1 MSRINQTG
9 LLENARMEEKNCNWS
24 NAVELYEQ
32 IAKDYVDKGILND
45 AANLYN
51 EIGELCHRALLASK
65 TKLEYLKWIKHTIE
79 VYHIAEDLF
88 KQIDNEF
95 LSLECKAKALFTSG
109 WAVTSIEEGKSA
121 LKESINI
128 CLDLNK
134 RYANRKDKKDLINSK
149 ILILRSLFP
158 LLVLCKE
165 PSEFTYY
172 IQMCRSVAEE
182 CWAILKECDN
192 ILSRAYLLGMETMM
206 IAWNRYTE
214 LTIGDKKEVELRKK
228 LLTRSEESLDLVKDC
243 DDFFIRGLV
252 FFSAGTNYGFFG
264 TLYAEEPKK
273 RMECVEKAFNLLEK
287 AITFLRVS
295 GDKVD
300 LIQVIYT
307 IDYLAGVFGRFE
319 YYQKRIPGDV
329 QELQKLNEIYDGF
342 YMFQSLLISRTSIMY
357 YHNFAGRSFLRRD
370 TRRTYAKLGIKFAR
384 KQLENLSFGPFFA
397 LTYQLL
403 THLYSNLVIL
413 ATEDDPREK
422 YIQKMFNY
430 ANQAENAAKGYKGG
444 NVKSAGFDSIYRA
457 NKTMADNV
465 KEKAEK
471 ISYLEI
477 AINALKNNIKY
488 AIESYNLL
496 LATQIRLG
504 LLYEELGILTVEERP
519 LMEARKVFLLV
530 IEDASEKGYDY
541 YTAACYEYIARL
553 EDRLGNH
560 TASAEFYDKAQEAHN
575 GSLKK
580 IDYKPLKDRIKEKI
594 NYAKAWNMIE
604 TAKAYHK
611 REYHLK
617 AKESYEKATE
627 VLKMLPNF
635 NYEAAYYDAWKNLEE
650 AEDLS
655 KQERYS
661 EAIES
666 FEKTRDHFDNAV
678 FIIRYIRRNTRRSK
692 ELKNLEKVAKVRMNH
707 CSARINLDEAR
718 ILGKRGEHIAAAEKF
733 KNAASQFRDIC
744 LLYKIKRERG
754 EIEAIYHLCKAWESM
769 ELAENYENPE
779 KFAEAAILFSKA
791 SEFFTASKLKFLAQG
806 NSNFCLALEEG
817 CKFDLSH
824 DIETKSKL
832 FPKVKSILRKAA
844 NSYEKGGF
852 KNGAEWALATS
863 TYFDATWYLIQ
874 ADEEL
879 DINKKQEFL
888 GFGSNYLNASA
899 ELFRKAGYR
908 DKEKEVLERL
918 ERVNKEEKIL
928 ISALNTINKPSVSRS
943 IKGIVTPSCPIETS
957 QSPRIGEIQ
966 QYSEEFSTFLEKDKK
981 LKKYELE
988 YKDLLQEYPESQKSE
1003 CKIGIAQ
1010 IGISDTED
1018 IMSDFFEVKN
1028 SNLLGLKQS
1037 KIDEIKIKVKE
1048 MIENAHIKGI
1058 DILVFPEMTIDLN
1071 YESILDDLFEL
1082 AKLYKM
1088 YVIPGSYHDL
1098 KSKRNLCI
1106 AIGPEGILWE
1116 QAKHIPAIIH
1126 FGERRFKEGIRISN
1140 PPQKVVICNT
1150 KFGRIAITICRDFLD
1165 MDLRVELKNFEP
1177 PIDIIINPA
1186 FTPVT
1191 ADFKATHFDA
1201 RRSIYAYCFFANIA
1215 EFGDSLIYTPEK
1227 DRTER
1232 RIPAKKED
1240 LIYKEVNIFKLR
1252 SERMK
1257 WEKEQKKGIQFIQS
1271 TR

>member
-1 MSRINQTG
+1 MIGIDQAG
-9 LLENARMEEKNCNWS
+9 LLENAKIEEKNCNWS
-24 NAVELYEQ
+24 YAVDLYEQ
-32 IAKDYVDKGILND
+32 VVKSYLDKKMLED

-51 EIGELCHRALLASK
+51 RIGELCFRALLASR
-65 TKLEYLKWIKHTIE
+65 TKEEYLSWIKHTIK
-79 VYHIAEDLF
+79 VYYNAEDLF
-88 KQIDNEF
+88 KQIDNEL
-95 LSLECKAKALFTSG
+95 LSLECKAKALFING
-109 WAVTSIEEGKSA
+109 WAVTSIEEGKGA
-121 LKESINI
+121 LKDSINI

-149 ILILRSLFP
+149 ILILRAMFP
-158 LLVLCKE
+158 LLALCQE

-172 IQMCRSVAEE
+172 VQMSRSIGEE
-182 CWAILKECDN
+182 CWALLKECDN
-192 ILSRAYLLGMETMM
+192 ILSRTYLLASETML

-214 LTIGDKKEVELRKK
+214 LTIGDKKDVELRKK
-228 LLTRSEESLDLVKDC
+228 LLSRSEESLELVKNC

-252 FFSAGTNYGFFG
+252 FLSAGANYCFFG
-264 TLYAEEPKK
+264 TLYAEDPKM
-273 RMECVEKAFNLLEK
+273 RMEYVEKGFNLLEK

-300 LIQVIYT
+300 LIQAIYT

-319 YYQKRIPGDV
+319 YYQKRILRDV
-329 QELQKLNEIYDGF
+329 QELQNLNEIYDGF

-357 YHNFAGRSFLRRD
+357 YHNFAGRSFLKRDIRRS
-370 TRRTYAKLGIKFAR
+370 YAKLGIKYGR
-384 KQLENLSFGPFFA
+384 KQLEKLSFGPFFA

-413 ATEDDPREK
+413 ATEDDPKEE

-530 IEDASEKGYDY
+530 IEDASEKGYEY

-575 GSLKK
+575 RSLKK
-580 IDYKPLKDRIKEKI
+580 IDYKPLKERINEKI
-594 NYAKAWNMIE
+594 NYAKAWKFIE
-604 TAKAYHK
+604 EAKAYHK
-611 REYHLK
+611 REYHLE
-617 AKESYEKATE
+617 AKESYEKASE

-635 NYEAAYYDAWKNLEE
+635 NYEAAYYNAWKFLEE

-655 KQERYS
+655 KQEKYG
-661 EAIES
+661 EAIKS
-666 FEKTRDHFDNAV
+666 FEKTRDLFDNAV
-678 FIIRYIRRNTRRSK
+678 FAIRYIRKNVRRSK
-692 ELKNLEKVAKVRMNH
+692 ELKKLEKVAKVRMNH
-707 CSARINLDEAR
+707 CSARVNLDEAR

-733 KNAASQFRDIC
+733 KNAASQFKDIC
-744 LLYKIKRERG
+744 LLYKIKKERG

-769 ELAENYENPE
+769 ELAENYEAPE

-791 SEFFTASKLKFLAQG
+791 GEFFTASKLKFLAQG

-824 DIETKSKL
+824 DIETKSRL

-863 TYFDATWYLIQ
+863 TYFDAAWYLIQ

-879 DINKKQEFL
+879 DINKKKEYL
-888 GFGSNYLNASA
+888 SFGSNYLMSSA
-899 ELFRKAGYR
+899 ELFRKAGYN
-908 DKEKEVLERL
+908 DKEREVLERL
-918 ERVNKEEKIL
+918 TRVNKEEKIL

-966 QYSEEFSTFLEKDKK
+966 QYSEEYSTFLEKDKV

-988 YKDLLQEYPESQKSE
+988 YKDLLQDYPERQKSE

-1010 IGISDTED
+1010 IGISHTED
-1018 IMSDFFEVKN
+1018 IISDFFEVKS
-1028 SNLLGLKQS
+1028 SNLLGLKQT
-1037 KIDEIKIKVKE
+1037 KIDEISNKVKE
-1048 MIENAHIKGI
+1048 MVENAHLKEI
-1058 DILVFPEMTIDLN
+1058 DILIFPEMTIDLN
-1071 YESILDDLFEL
+1071 YEFILNEL
-1082 AKLYKM
+1082 LEYAKLYKM
-1088 YVIPGSYHDL
+1088 YIIPGSFHDL
-1098 KSKRNLCI
+1098 KSKRNICI

-1126 FGERRFKEGIRISN
+1126 FGEKRFKEGIRISK
-1140 PPQKVVICNT
+1140 PPQKVIICNT
-1150 KFGRIAITICRDFLD
+1150 KFGRIAIIICRDFLD

-1191 ADFKATHFDA
+1191 ADFKAAHFDA
-1201 RRSIYAYCFFANIA
+1201 RRSIYAYCFFANVA
-1215 EFGDSLIYTPEK
+1215 EFGESLIYTPEK

-1232 RIPAKKED
+1232 VVPAKEEG
-1240 LIYKEVNIFKLR
+1240 LIYKDVDIFKLR
-1252 SERMK
+1252 SERKK
-1257 WEKEQKKGIQFIQS
+1257 WEKEQKKQLQFIQS